1 MGALNLLFSALSTIA
16 ESSTT
21 NKDIIRKAKQAGRDD
36 IVEAFEERESKR
48 KEICKTLE
56 RKSKE

>member
-48 KEICKTLE
+48 NMQNA
-56 RKSKE
+56 